1 MSQRSNIS
9 RDAAPACQQIT
20 AEVVRALGYLL
31 SASLLRFSM
40 YAKLGGNPGVDPE
53 PLDLGMLR
61 DPSRGT
67 EKCGRG
73 ECLEYPA

>member
-1 MSQRSNIS
+1 MLLLHVNRRQLKWFRH
-9 RDAAPACQQIT
+9 
-20 AEVVRALGYLL
+20 L

-40 YAKLGGNPGVDPE
+40 YTKLGGNPGVDPE

-73 ECLEYPA
+73 ECLEYLA